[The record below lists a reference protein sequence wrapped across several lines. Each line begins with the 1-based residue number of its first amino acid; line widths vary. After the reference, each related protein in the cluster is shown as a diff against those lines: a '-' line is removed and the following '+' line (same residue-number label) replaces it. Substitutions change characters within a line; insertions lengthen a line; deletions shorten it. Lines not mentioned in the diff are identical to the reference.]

1 MAQDVKRI
9 YISVN
14 LYQGD
19 EMNFVRAFFLIIML
33 IVAFRASAQ
42 KRVTINGYVK
52 DKESGESLS
61 GALVSVVEAG
71 AKVLSNDYG
80 FFSLT
85 VPAGDYKLRFY
96 YLGYEG
102 KEERVQLRSDTVLN
116 VALTISAN
124 LMDEVMVSSAQA
136 NGNISKPVHASPL
149 SISSVRLL
157 PSFLGEADLIRSFQL
172 LPGVSSVG
180 DGASGFN
187 VRGGGIDQNLVMQDE
202 APLYFTSHLFNLF
215 SVANPDAVKDAS
227 LYKTE
232 MPARFGGRLSSVL
245 DTRLKDGNNKEW
257 GVTGGLGLIA
267 SRITVEGPVTK
278 NKSSLIVSAR
288 RSYTDLITRQSSDPD
303 IRNNSIYFYD
313 LSAKFNLSI
322 SARDKLFVSAYFGR
336 DKIKANT
343 IFRLNWGNGTG
354 ALRWN
359 HVFNPKLFLNTSI
372 IYSDYKYSLGSEN
385 SPSNSFVWNAGIN
398 DYILKSGFSWYPDTE
413 NTIFMGVEGTFHQFI
428 PGKAE
433 PVGDESI
440 FRLVEMPGQRSAAL
454 NFYGDHEIKFSEVFA
469 GEYGLRYSIFQS
481 IADGETTVYDYR
493 GVTGERKEP
502 VGPRIF
508 KNWDNIKTYH
518 YLQPRLSLKL
528 QAGRYASLKISYNRT
543 AQDLHLISN
552 TMSVSPLDMW
562 VPSSYNIKPETA
574 DQFSAGYFRGFI
586 DNKYQGSVEVYYR
599 KLHNQ
604 IDFIDGAET
613 VMNENQVADMLFGKG
628 RAYGA
633 EFYAKKHF
641 GKLNGWLSYTLSRT
655 ERKFDGINNSQ
666 YFPAKFD
673 KTHSLSLVAV
683 YQLNPFVVFSGTYS
697 YASGTPVT
705 LPADRFEVQGYPVQF
720 NSGNYRNNYRIPSY
734 KRVDLSA
741 TFRPKALPGKR
752 YHSEWVVS
760 LFNVLNRRN
769 AFSVY
774 LRQNSQQP
782 SDFEAVRFAMF
793 GTVIPSVTW
802 NFKF

>member
-1 MAQDVKRI
+1 
-9 YISVN
+9 
-14 LYQGD
+14 
-19 EMNFVRAFFLIIML
+19 MNILRALLLMIMLFAFFC
-33 IVAFRASAQ
+33 ASAQ
-42 KRVTINGYVK
+42 KKVTISGFIK
-52 DKESGESLS
+52 DNESGESLS
-61 GALVSVVEAG
+61 GTLVSVVETGGKA
-71 AKVLSNDYG
+71 LSNDYG
-80 FFSLT
+80 FFSIT
-85 VPAGDYKLRFY
+85 VPAGEYQFHFY
-96 YLGYEG
+96 YLGYDR
-102 KEERVQLRSDTVLN
+102 KEERLRLEGDTVLN
-116 VALTISAN
+116 VTLTMSVTVMN
-124 LMDEVMVSSAQA
+124 EVVVSSVQA
-136 NGNISKPVHASPL
+136 DRSISKPVHASPL
-149 SISSVRLL
+149 SIGSVRLL

-245 DTRLKDGNNKEW
+245 DTRLKDGNDKEW

-267 SRITVEGPVTK
+267 SRITLEGPVIE

-303 IRNNSIYFYD
+303 IKDNSIYFYD
-313 LSAKFNLSI
+313 LSAKFNLSL

-354 ALRWN
+354 AMRWN
-359 HVFNPKLFLNTSI
+359 HVFNPKLFLNTSV
-372 IYSDYKYSLGSEN
+372 IYSEYKYSLGSEN

-413 NTIFMGVEGTFHQFI
+413 NTVFMGVEGTFHQFI

-433 PVGDESI
+433 PMGPESI

-454 NFYGDHEIKFSEVFA
+454 NFYGDHEIQFSDVFA
-469 GEYGLRYSIFQS
+469 VEYGLRYSMFQS

-493 GVTGERKEP
+493 GPPGERKEP
-502 VGPRIF
+502 VNSRVF
-508 KNWDNIKTYH
+508 NNWDNIKTYH

-528 QAGRYASLKISYNRT
+528 QAGRYASLKMSYNRT
-543 AQDLHLISN
+543 AQDLHLMSN

-562 VPSSYNIKPETA
+562 LPSSYNIKPETA
-574 DQFSAGYFRGFI
+574 DQFSAGYFRAFI
-586 DNKYQGSVEVYYR
+586 ENRYEASVEVYYR
-599 KLHNQ
+599 RLHNQ

-613 VMNENQVADMLFGKG
+613 VMNENQAADMLFGKG

-633 EFYAKKHF
+633 EVYAKKHF
-641 GKLNGWLSYTLSRT
+641 GKWNGWLSYTLSRT
-655 ERKFDGINNSQ
+655 ERKFEGINNGR

-741 TFRPKALPGKR
+741 TFRRKVPPGKR
-752 YHSEWVVS
+752 YQSEWVVS
-760 LFNVLNRRN
+760 LFNALNRRN

-774 LRQNSQQP
+774 LRQNNQQP

-793 GTVIPSVTW
+793 GTIIPSVTW